1 MVHRTRHLR
10 SFVANWQPTRSVT
23 PVTSFCARLR
33 RTPVSNVCGLYRMAT
48 SGAGKQSSFATVSD
62 QSNGKKSRS
71 RSPGRWNATRVS
83 HATTFACH
91 SIERL
96 QTNPNSVGWKIN
108 DLTLPVRENLDALG
122 RSTIFWERLRA
133 VALALRKAA
142 TDHLDRS
149 IPDGALAEKRPY
161 RSARRRVQRLQRLAA
176 IPGFRI
182 ELQGDSRRDGGR

>member
-1 MVHRTRHLR
+1 VGH
-10 SFVANWQPTRSVT
+10 T
-23 PVTSFCARLR
+23 PDSRAPLAKGESRAICILVPRYRAEPRLVCPPKVEGKVDEAGDR
-33 RTPVSNVCGLYRMAT
+33 YTP
-48 SGAGKQSSFATVSD
+48 
-62 QSNGKKSRS
+62 
-71 RSPGRWNATRVS
+71 
-83 HATTFACH
+83 
-91 SIERL
+91 E
-96 QTNPNSVGWKIN
+96 TN
-108 DLTLPVRENLDALG
+108 LTLPVRENLDALG

>member
-1 MVHRTRHLR
+1 VDEAGDRY
-10 SFVANWQPTRSVT
+10 T
-23 PVTSFCARLR
+23 P
-33 RTPVSNVCGLYRMAT
+33 
-48 SGAGKQSSFATVSD
+48 
-62 QSNGKKSRS
+62 
-71 RSPGRWNATRVS
+71 
-83 HATTFACH
+83 
-91 SIERL
+91 E
-96 QTNPNSVGWKIN
+96 TN
-108 DLTLPVRENLDALG
+108 LTLPVRENLDALG